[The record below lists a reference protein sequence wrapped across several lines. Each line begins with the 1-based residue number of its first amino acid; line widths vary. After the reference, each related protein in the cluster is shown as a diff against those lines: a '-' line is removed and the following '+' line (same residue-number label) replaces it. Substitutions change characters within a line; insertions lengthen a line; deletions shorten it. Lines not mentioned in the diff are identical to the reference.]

1 MIFCCCCWFITL
13 LCFLFRTQRD
23 FQIYNGQVQTM
34 FMAHVPVCVYLIV
47 WLTRLNCVGGSSDA
61 SSATNWQPNT
71 GARTNTHTH
80 TYTYYA
86 FLRLRFQFDFR
97 KFQQQQQQHLRFACF
112 RLFQTCSLCYIFC
125 LFYVCLRRH
134 THTLTHA
141 HIHGHGCCSAR
152 FAAGILRAFC
162 SCAAS
167 AAPATRLL
175 QRQTEAT
182 RQQQQQHQLQQQQQ
196 LAHAPTVLLSLVPI
210 I

>member
-1 MIFCCCCWFITL
+1 
-13 LCFLFRTQRD
+13 
-23 FQIYNGQVQTM
+23 
-34 FMAHVPVCVYLIV
+34 MAHVPACVYLIV
-47 WLTRLNCVGGSSDA
+47 WLTRLNCVGGDSDA

-71 GARTNTHTH
+71 GARTNTHTIH
-80 TYTYYA
+80 TYYA

-97 KFQQQQQQHLRFACF
+97 KFQQQQEQHLRFACF

-134 THTLTHA
+134 THTDTRTHA
-141 HIHGHGCCSAR
+141 QAHTHRHGCCSAR

-196 LAHAPTVLLSLVPI
+196 QLAHAPTVLLSLVPI